1 MTLPSLGQKL
11 VVAALAATFA
21 LGAAADAQAP
31 LKVLY
36 LGHSMTR
43 HGPSQKIGWTNDWGM
58 AASAREKDYAHLVAR
73 GIEAKTGRKTEI
85 RLRNI
90 ASFERNLAGFDM
102 AGQFAEDRAWGA
114 DYTVIFIGENCSM
127 PKTDEEKALFRTK
140 MRDLYR
146 MFKPKNGG
154 DMVVC
159 SVFSPSMVK
168 AQLQREAAKEAD
180 VKYVKFWDLGVS
192 KECKAIGKFWH
203 PGVAGHPGD
212 KGMAL
217 IAERILDA
225 FFPPPGLPIEWKG
238 DRLADWWKNDDIA
251 EMHVEGDSL
260 KGLVTG
266 RDAQLH
272 VKLAQPLEPKGNR
285 FFMFRMKTSR
295 GGKGQLFWIHRG
307 AKGPS
312 ETFQKTFWVI
322 GETASGTT
330 TRFVR
335 DGAVP
340 RRSPYSGS
348 TSRPVSRAE
357 RRSSLRTSRSSR
369 KATKSISSRKTPAAS
384 RSP

>member
-168 AQLQREAAKEAD
+168 AELQREAA
-180 VKYVKFWDLGVS
+180 
-192 KECKAIGKFWH
+192 
-203 PGVAGHPGD
+203 
-212 KGMAL
+212 
-217 IAERILDA
+217 
-225 FFPPPGLPIEWKG
+225 
-238 DRLADWWKNDDIA
+238 
-251 EMHVEGDSL
+251 
-260 KGLVTG
+260 
-266 RDAQLH
+266 
-272 VKLAQPLEPKGNR
+272 
-285 FFMFRMKTSR
+285 
-295 GGKGQLFWIHRG
+295 
-307 AKGPS
+307 
-312 ETFQKTFWVI
+312 
-322 GETASGTT
+322 
-330 TRFVR
+330 
-335 DGAVP
+335 
-340 RRSPYSGS
+340 
-348 TSRPVSRAE
+348 
-357 RRSSLRTSRSSR
+357 
-369 KATKSISSRKTPAAS
+369 
-384 RSP
+384 